1 MGIDQQKVQA
11 TLAELPSIGAI
22 LGGIIRERLSAP
34 NPECFL
40 LMLLE
45 RSDMRILQWW
55 EERCQKYLSA
65 VESAGDAAGK
75 LARELTGNARS
86 NPPQQFNDR
95 LNDAFAEISAVCEL
109 STRGCSRF
117 EPLVPPQVSKG
128 KTGSAAD
135 YRCLVTPDP
144 QPGSAAVPKLAY
156 LEVKNMRAPVGIID
170 VFHRL
175 YVGLSWRHPELAHR
189 RIVLSHYWDNTATKD
204 HVQTIKA
211 FIASIAG
218 CDVPYATS
226 LCLRDGDKDIEVE
239 VLVET
244 GTGVCL
250 RRGMGGDHP
259 DGPFTKPEAFLRNAT
274 DKIVEGL
281 GQLLR
286 YDDAVRILAINV
298 QSPDAIFTN
307 DVGVELQRIVRNKSG
322 GRVDCVLLHHHHFLE
337 V

>member
-204 HVQTIKA
+204 HVQI
-211 FIASIAG
+211 
-218 CDVPYATS
+218 
-226 LCLRDGDKDIEVE
+226 
-239 VLVET
+239 
-244 GTGVCL
+244 
-250 RRGMGGDHP
+250 
-259 DGPFTKPEAFLRNAT
+259 
-274 DKIVEGL
+274 
-281 GQLLR
+281 
-286 YDDAVRILAINV
+286 
-298 QSPDAIFTN
+298 
-307 DVGVELQRIVRNKSG
+307 
-322 GRVDCVLLHHHHFLE
+322 GRAHV
-337 V
+337 